1 MSEFVAQIRGRR
13 DYHHPWQEPIKN
25 CQSYLFYVRRV
36 LKKKGPRKILCKNS
50 IPILTRLIRNK
61 DLHGLILPP
70 LILDRS
76 NNPPRAFRIFFSFL
90 FFSPD
95 FIQGRRLETEE
106 ERDVFREEKLVGK
119 EVQPQRRKVKS
130 FPFSFLATITTGD
143 TLNRRSSLGLSLSN
157 KISML
162 DLKAR

>member
-1 MSEFVAQIRGRR
+1 MNEFVAQIRGRR

-50 IPILTRLIRNK
+50 IPILTRLICNK

-76 NNPPRAFRIFFSFL
+76 NNSPRAFRIFFSFL

-95 FIQGRRLETEE
+95 FIQG
-106 ERDVFREEKLVGK
+106 GK
-119 EVQPQRRKVKS
+119 TGNGGGKRCISRRKIGWKG
-130 FPFSFLATITTGD
+130 ATSAKKG
-143 TLNRRSSLGLSLSN
+143 
-157 KISML
+157 
-162 DLKAR
+162 

>member
-1 MSEFVAQIRGRR
+1 MNEFVAQIRGRR

-76 NNPPRAFRIFFSFL
+76 NNPSAFRIFFSFL
-90 FFSPD
+90 FFSLR
-95 FIQGRRLETEE
+95 ILYRGEGWKRRRKEMYFEKKNWLERRCNLSE
-106 ERDVFREEKLVGK
+106 ER
-119 EVQPQRRKVKS
+119 
-130 FPFSFLATITTGD
+130 
-143 TLNRRSSLGLSLSN
+143 LNLSRSRSSP
-157 KISML
+157 
-162 DLKAR
+162 R